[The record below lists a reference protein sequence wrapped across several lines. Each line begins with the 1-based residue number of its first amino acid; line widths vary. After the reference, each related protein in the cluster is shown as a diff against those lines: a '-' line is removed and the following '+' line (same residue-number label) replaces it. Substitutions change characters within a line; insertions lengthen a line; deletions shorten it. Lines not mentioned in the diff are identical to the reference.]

1 MSNKNNGFIDKIKNK
16 YFGQYVN
23 ENGKFSLR
31 KMFYSDDEY
40 NKYKNKKNVEKIE
53 EYMNNLLK
61 PEQPIEYDEIKLD
74 ILLKN
79 RLKHDRYNELYEDID
94 QIKNETRK
102 EYVKDVNELKQKLID
117 EENEEYKELLKLK
130 DQIHTSSSIQSQI
143 SPIIVSEKD
152 QKLKD
157 VLMKLQTLLEQMET
171 RLKRPLAPTRKAP
184 KLVVGGKNKN
194 KSKAK
199 HNRNNVLRKIT
210 RRRRRHYRLN

>member
-40 NKYKNKKNVEKIE
+40 NKYKNKKNVKKIE

-79 RLKHDRYNELYEDID
+79 RLKNYRYNELYEDID

-130 DQIHTSSSIQSQI
+130 DHIHTSSSIQSQI

-199 HNRNNVLRKIT
+199 HNINNVLRKIT
-210 RRRRRHYRLN
+210 RRRRHYRRN